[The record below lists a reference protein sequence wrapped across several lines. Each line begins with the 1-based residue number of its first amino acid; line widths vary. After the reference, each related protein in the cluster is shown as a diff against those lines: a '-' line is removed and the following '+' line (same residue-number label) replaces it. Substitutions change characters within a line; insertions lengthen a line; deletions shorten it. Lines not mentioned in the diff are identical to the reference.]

1 MERDKADR
9 VNQQRAGEAP
19 YFRALAT
26 QQAALRRVATLVARG
41 VSPSEL
47 FPTVA
52 AEMAR
57 CLDVR
62 HAVVCAF
69 EPDDAL
75 TIVGAY
81 DEDRPAKLRL
91 GERLALD
98 GDSIATRV
106 LSNGRPARIE
116 IRDHTPGS
124 VAGWVRELGLPWRV
138 GAPIVV
144 NGRIWGLAVV
154 GSPLPQP
161 LPLDTEARIGEF
173 ADLVATAIA
182 AATTRA
188 ALEASLDRI
197 SLLAEQ
203 QAALRRVATIVA
215 CELAPTQVFAAVAEE
230 MARCMRVQNAAV
242 LRYGADGA
250 ATIVCRNDP
259 QTAAAAAERYS
270 PEVDHIAAVVLATG
284 QPARVESHNR
294 HAVAAPIVVDGRV
307 WGLAVVASA
316 ASQPLP
322 PTTEDHIG
330 GFADLAATAIR
341 NTAVRAEL
349 HASRQR
355 VVTAADDA
363 RRQLERDLHDGAQQ
377 RLVALAIE
385 AGTAKALV
393 PPELDDLTNRLSRI
407 VSGVIDVSEEVSVL
421 SHGIRPAIL
430 ARGGLGPALKTMVR
444 RCGIDSVTLDLGLDR
459 RLPESV
465 EVAAYY
471 VVAEALANAA
481 KHAQAS
487 EITVRA
493 VDNGDTLE
501 ISICD
506 NGIGGADFSNGSGL
520 IGLTDRVEALDGR
533 LDVVS
538 PPEVGTSLSVSI
550 PVDRR

>member
-1 MERDKADR
+1 MSP
-9 VNQQRAGEAP
+9 QRIEEAT

-57 CLDVR
+57 CLEVR
-62 HAVVCAF
+62 HAVVCTF

-91 GERLALD
+91 GERLTLD

-124 VAGWVRELGLPWRV
+124 IAGWARELGLPPWRV

-144 NGRIWGLAVV
+144 NGRTWGLACV
-154 GSPLPQP
+154 GSPRSQP
-161 LPLDTEARIGEF
+161 LPPDTEARIGEF

-182 AATTRA
+182 AATTHA

-197 SLLAEQ
+197 SALAEH
-203 QAALRRVATIVA
+203 QAALRRVATLVA
-215 CELAPTQVFAAVAEE
+215 RELAQAEVFAAAADE
-230 MARCMRVQNAAV
+230 MVRCTRVENAAV

-250 ATIVCRNDP
+250 ATIVCGRDDP
-259 QTAAAAAERYS
+259 QTAPAVAERYS
-270 PEVDHIAAVVLATG
+270 PEVDHVAAVVLATG
-284 QPARVESHNR
+284 QPARIDNHNR
-294 HAVAAPIVVDGRV
+294 HAVGAPIVVDGRV
-307 WGLAVVASA
+307 WGLAVVASP

-322 PTTEDHIG
+322 PTTEDCIG
-330 GFADLAATAIR
+330 DFADLAATAIR
-341 NTAVRAEL
+341 NTAARAEL
-349 HASRQR
+349 KASRKR
-355 VVTAADDA
+355 IVAAADDA
-363 RRQLERDLHDGAQQ
+363 RRRLERDLHDSAQQ
-377 RLVALAIE
+377 RLVSLAME
-385 AGTAKALV
+385 GRMAQAAM
-393 PPELDDLTNRLSRI
+393 PPELDDLKSRMSRI
-407 VSGVIDVSEEVSVL
+407 VSGLTDISEELREL
-421 SHGIRPAIL
+421 SHGIHPAIL
-430 ARGGLGPALKTMVR
+430 ARGGLGPALKTMAR
-444 RCGIDSVTLDLGLDR
+444 RYAVPVTLDLALNM

-471 VVAEALANAA
+471 VVAEALTNAA

-487 EITVRA
+487 KITVRA

-501 ISICD
+501 ISVCD
-506 NGIGGADFSNGSGL
+506 DGIGGADFGNGSGL
-520 IGLTDRVEALDGR
+520 IGLTDRVEALGGR
-533 LDVVS
+533 LRLVS
-538 PPEVGTSLSVSI
+538 PPEVGTSLCVSI
-550 PVDRR
+550 PVDGR

>member
-1 MERDKADR
+1 
-9 VNQQRAGEAP
+9 VNQQRIEEAT

-57 CLDVR
+57 CLEVR
-62 HAVVCAF
+62 HAVVCTF

-91 GERLALD
+91 GERLTLE

-106 LSNGRPARIE
+106 LSNGRPARME
-116 IRDHTPGS
+116 FRDHTPGS
-124 VAGWVRELGLPWRV
+124 VAGWVREVGLPWRV

-144 NGRIWGLAVV
+144 NGRTWGLACV
-154 GSPLPQP
+154 GSPRSQP
-161 LPLDTEARIGEF
+161 LPPDTEARIGEF

-182 AATTRA
+182 AATTHA

-197 SLLAEQ
+197 SALAEH
-203 QAALRRVATIVA
+203 QAALRRVATLVA
-215 CELAPTQVFAAVAEE
+215 RELAPAEVFAAVADE
-230 MARCMRVQNAAV
+230 MVRCTRVENAAV

-250 ATIVCRNDP
+250 ATIVCGRDDP
-259 QTAAAAAERYS
+259 QTAAAVAERYS
-270 PEVDHIAAVVLATG
+270 PEVDHVAAVVLATG
-284 QPARVESHNR
+284 QPARIDNHNR
-294 HAVAAPIVVDGRV
+294 HAVGAPIVVDGRV

-316 ASQPLP
+316 ASQPLL
-322 PTTEDHIG
+322 PTTEERIG
-330 GFADLAATAIR
+330 DFADLAATAIR
-341 NTAVRAEL
+341 NTAARAEL
-349 HASRQR
+349 NASRKR

-377 RLVALAIE
+377 RLVSLAME
-385 AGTAKALV
+385 VRMAQAAV
-393 PPELDDLTNRLSRI
+393 PPELDDLKSRMSRI
-407 VSGVIDVSEEVSVL
+407 VSGLTDISEELREL
-421 SHGIRPAIL
+421 SHGIHPAIL
-430 ARGGLGPALKTMVR
+430 ARGGLGPALNTMAR
-444 RCGIDSVTLDLGLDR
+444 RCAVPVTLDLALNM

-471 VVAEALANAA
+471 VVAEALTNAA

-487 EITVRA
+487 KITVRA
-493 VDNGDTLE
+493 VDNDDTLE
-501 ISICD
+501 ISVCD
-506 NGIGGADFSNGSGL
+506 DGIGGADFANGSGL
-520 IGLTDRVEALDGR
+520 IGLTDRVEALGGR
-533 LDVVS
+533 LRLVS
-538 PPEVGTSLSVSI
+538 PPEVGTSLCVSI
-550 PVDRR
+550 PVDGR